1 MVLVLLNVYEIR
13 NQNNFMNLNN
23 HSFSSLFKNEK
34 IIENKRVKIL
44 NIIVDNDL
52 QTRFIDKI
60 NVILSMNPLEF
71 DNSIFLKQIVY
82 NFWNI
87 IYLYDLQINHSH
99 PKCKQTRIAF
109 LNISIRFLQFAIF
122 TKHRN
127 LDNIHAIYFNDKN
140 IDLCFYTHFM
150 SIEDEILLSYKD
162 LFNVLHDEKNKNKV
176 TIFIDSDEN
185 KYLPISIPKNEIE
198 GKNNLEKP
206 FWFQRFFQLKNEQ
219 IKHIFNEIGS
229 KGNSTSSDTRR
240 RNKHKNFDTY
250 NYIDDIIETT
260 INLKELNNLEGTNE
274 FLSKLP
280 VRQSILFTEQN
291 ILNIKVDS
299 KHLNSNYKQ
308 HLINKAI
315 SSVVAKNSMYLYSK
329 APNLNILKHL
339 VNSLMIDEN
348 NYSSCLLLFALFTG
362 ISIKDSISIFL
373 HKASNI
379 SFYKNSDY
387 ILKITHDKNIF
398 AKNVPKDETILIPR
412 NGTVSNV
419 FLPYFLHN
427 ICSIIKE
434 EFAKQKLDN
443 SSLDEFIH
451 QEYNK
456 CNITLKNKIK
466 LLQKSIANLNIRNIH
481 KLFYHY
487 FHIYNKKTDTS
498 IIFLTNLSKSNQA
511 RVCYTSQ
518 PKRLVYYELWI
529 ENFYKLLY
537 KKAFN
542 PEHMKDLDMND
553 FVGSPKVVQCGAFKN
568 FLLDLSSLIPKN
580 YIDEFNLKMIFI
592 RYSLSILLATRDY
605 VNSCDLSDFSRNY
618 KLLTIHEKIKH
629 IKTSKRL
636 IPLTDKA
643 LLFIDE
649 FIELKEKYKID
660 FSYPILLKEE
670 NSEITSIQ
678 LTKISVLEY
687 LKSFKDDYK
696 YFEIEKFIKITEL
709 NLGRH
714 VFSSEALK
722 NGFDKDYENEFMGHF
737 SRGSSGLGVYS
748 NFNINDYINSTRSFI
763 EDIEKRY
770 FPTYITSKDIKCKMD

>member
-109 LNISIRFLQFAIF
+109 LNISIRILQFAIF

-162 LFNVLHDEKNKNKV
+162 LFDVLHDEKNKNKV

-373 HKASNI
+373 KKESNI

-419 FLPYFLHN
+419 FLQYFLHN
-427 ICSIIKE
+427 ICFIIKE
-434 EFAKQKLDN
+434 EFDKQKLDN

-529 ENFYKLLY
+529 ENLYKLLY

-618 KLLTIHEKIKH
+618 KLLTIHEKTKH

-636 IPLTDKA
+636 IPLTNRA
-643 LLFIDE
+643 LLYIDE

-696 YFEIEKFIKITEL
+696 YCEIEKFIKITEL

-748 NFNINDYINSTRSFI
+748 NFNINDYINSTRAFI